1 MADGPSVTNADLA
14 LTAIVGTN
22 AGFVQLHTGPPG
34 SAGTSN
40 VSSVT
45 TRPATT
51 GWGAA
56 AAGSVAMSGTPTWS
70 SWAGTNGEVVT
81 DISFWSANSAGTFG
95 LSMTL
100 TAPVT
105 MNTGDTLT
113 LLTGTVT
120 IPTAS

>member
-1 MADGPSVTNADLA
+1 
-14 LTAIVGTN
+14 
-22 AGFVQLHTGPPG
+22 
-34 SAGTSN
+34 
-40 VSSVT
+40 
-45 TRPATT
+45 
-51 GWGAA
+51 
-56 AAGSVAMSGTPTWS
+56 MSGTPTWS